1 MNITFTFG
9 GVASNV
15 YIEETLHDIHAIL
28 DGAADDGGARLLVC
42 DENTASI
49 AARIASGNAASEAA
63 SEGDAAHAMART
75 CGMCVLPD
83 GESAKNWTNVEKIFK
98 AAMDAGLG
106 RDGVF
111 IGVGGGVITDM
122 TAFAASAYM
131 RGAKLALV
139 PTTLLGMVDAAVGGK
154 TGFDLFGI
162 KNFIG
167 TFYPSPLV
175 IMPLESLSTLPIRE
189 WKSGFAELLKT
200 AILDDNDDFLD
211 RIGCLKD
218 GCLKDAFSAPDF
230 PANMAQDSF
239 LRDELLACIA
249 RSVEIKGR
257 VVEEDPEETGTR
269 RRLLNLGH
277 TFGHALEASAGLGIL
292 THGEA
297 VAWGIARACD
307 LGRSLGVTGR
317 DRAEKIIR
325 LLDSFGYET
334 RAPHPCMKKTG
345 RFMDALFNDKKK
357 TAGKLAFVVPE
368 QRGCGVVLIKK
379 NERAE
384 MERIIQIVNG
394 EAA

>member
-1 MNITFTFG
+1 MNLIFTFG
-9 GVASNV
+9 GVASII
-15 YIEETLHDIHAIL
+15 YIEEAIDAIHVIL
-28 DGAADDGGARLLVC
+28 DGGADGGGARLLVC
-42 DENTASI
+42 DENTAGI
-49 AARIASGNAASEAA
+49 AAKIAPAIAPAI
-63 SEGDAAHAMART
+63 ARS
-75 CGMCVLPD
+75 CGICTLPA
-83 GESAKNWTNVEKIFK
+83 GESAKNWANVEKILK
-98 AAMDAGLG
+98 AARDAGLG

-122 TAFAASAYM
+122 TAFAASVYM
-131 RGAKLALV
+131 RGAKLALA

-154 TGFDLFGI
+154 TGFDLFGM

-175 IMPLESLSTLPIRE
+175 IMPLEALSTLPGRE

-200 AILDDNDDFLD
+200 AVLDDNDDFLD
-211 RIGCLKD
+211 RVGRLN
-218 GCLKDAFSAPDF
+218 GAFSSPDF
-230 PANMAQDSF
+230 PANMARDSF
-239 LRDELLACIA
+239 LRGELLACIA

-257 VVEEDPEETGTR
+257 IVEEDPEETGTR

-277 TFGHALEASAGLGIL
+277 TFGHALEASVGLGRL

-307 LGRSLGVTGR
+307 LGQSLGVTGC
-317 DRAEKIIR
+317 DRAEKITG

-334 RAPHPCMKKTG
+334 RAPHPRMKDAG
-345 RFMDALFNDKKK
+345 RFMEALFNDKKK
-357 TAGKLAFVVPE
+357 QAGNLAFVVPE
-368 QRGCGVVLIKK
+368 QRGCGVVFIEK

-384 MERIIQIVNG
+384 MEKILHIING